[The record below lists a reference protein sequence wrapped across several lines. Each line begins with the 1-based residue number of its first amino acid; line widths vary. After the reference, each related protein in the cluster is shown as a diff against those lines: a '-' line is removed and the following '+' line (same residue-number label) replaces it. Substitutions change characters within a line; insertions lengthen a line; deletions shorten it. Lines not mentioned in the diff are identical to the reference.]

1 MLEAIEDGRNSFPRP
16 KELALKFLDT
26 IMKIYAGELA

>member
-1 MLEAIEDGRNSFPRP
+1 MLEAVECGRNSFPRP

>member
-1 MLEAIEDGRNSFPRP
+1 MLEAVEHGRKSAQRP

-26 IMKIYAGELA
+26 IMKICAGEMA